1 MKKLLFV
8 LLITSLST
16 NALAAGSNCSKG
28 VKNTTGVVGGV
39 LGGVL
44 AIGTACAGGA
54 SVGFSLFSSFLRHP
68 SLFGAATGCAV
79 GSAYVI
85 ATGAVGVIEGA
96 AAGHRAGEELS
107 QMICD
112 DK

>member
-39 LGGVL
+39 LGGGL
-44 AIGTACAGGA
+44 GIGTACAGGA
-54 SVGFSLFSSFLRHP
+54 TVGFAISSFLGP
-68 SLFGAATGCAV
+68 ASFLGAASGCAV
-79 GSAYVI
+79 GSTYVM
-85 ATGAVGVIEGA
+85 AAGAMGAIEGA
-96 AAGHRAGEELS
+96 AVGHRAGEELS